1 VTQTY
6 NQQKPPQQRTIP
18 GKADAQQHASYIN
31 QLGNRTHYRNQ
42 LSKTKIVIPAL
53 NMDQNLAT
61 LVQNSAKQAQ
71 PDTLIIVT
79 QDQGY
84 ETFGLL

>member
-1 VTQTY
+1 
-6 NQQKPPQQRTIP
+6 
-18 GKADAQQHASYIN
+18 
-31 QLGNRTHYRNQ
+31 
-42 LSKTKIVIPAL
+42 
-53 NMDQNLAT
+53 MDQNLAT

-84 ETFGLL
+84 ENFGLL